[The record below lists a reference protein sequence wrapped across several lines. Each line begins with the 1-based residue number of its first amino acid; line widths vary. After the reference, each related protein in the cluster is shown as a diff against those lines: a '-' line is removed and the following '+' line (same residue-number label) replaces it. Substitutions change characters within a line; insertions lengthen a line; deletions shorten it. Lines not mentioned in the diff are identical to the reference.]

1 MLLISD
7 LDVIVSPAPGP
18 GVMSPGSSAHLLVRV
33 TIAGV
38 W

>member
-1 MLLISD
+1 MLPISD
-7 LDVIVSPAPGP
+7 LDVIVSPAPP
-18 GVMSPGSSAHLLVRV
+18 PVMSPGSSAHLLVRV